1 MDDPKHPLKH
11 RTMLKFGYRLPRQTR
26 IYKQIPKR
34 GSLRLSE
41 DMEQARFYDP
51 PLDETGDPSLVQTQT
66 AMKVDPYGHP
76 ESHHC

>member
-1 MDDPKHPLKH
+1 
-11 RTMLKFGYRLPRQTR
+11 
-26 IYKQIPKR
+26 
-34 GSLRLSE
+34 
-41 DMEQARFYDP
+41 MEQARFYDP